1 MRREYF
7 VRTKDLLN
15 VLDIV
20 GPFSRCRKIARDLYV
35 LMLEERDAAR
45 AGQLIWEKTK

>member
-7 VRTKDLLN
+7 VRPKDLLT

-20 GPFSRCRKIARDLYV
+20 GNHSRCRKIARDLYV
-35 LMLEERDAAR
+35 LMLEETVAAK
-45 AGQLIWEKTK
+45 AGTLIWEKTK

>member
-15 VLDIV
+15 VLAIV

-35 LMLEERDAAR
+35 LMLEETVASS
-45 AGQLIWEKTK
+45 AGNLIWEKTK